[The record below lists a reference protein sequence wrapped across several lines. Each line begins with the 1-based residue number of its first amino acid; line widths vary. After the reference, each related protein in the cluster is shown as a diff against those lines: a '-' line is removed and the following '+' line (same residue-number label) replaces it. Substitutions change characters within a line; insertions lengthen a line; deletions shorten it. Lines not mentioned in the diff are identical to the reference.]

1 LALVRE
7 PVLGLV
13 AQEAAVLERVQVVAV
28 AVELGQEQVEALP
41 YPLAPLDLR

>member
-7 PVLGLV
+7 PVLGLA
-13 AQEAAVLERVQVVAV
+13 AQEAAVLERVQVV